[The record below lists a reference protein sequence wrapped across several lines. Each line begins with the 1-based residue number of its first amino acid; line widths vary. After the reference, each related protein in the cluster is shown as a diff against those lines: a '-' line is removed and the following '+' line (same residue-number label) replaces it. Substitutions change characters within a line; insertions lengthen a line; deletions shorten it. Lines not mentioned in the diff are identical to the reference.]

1 MPSLTTVTLARG
13 WVFKYKRNAHTKSS
27 LSLLSF
33 IPRHHSRSSTV
44 SRRILRLLYHSL
56 PSFLQTHFQQTPHSL
71 FFTPILSIGKAKG
84 RCGVFNTSAT
94 FFCRPSDSSTSSHE
108 DRFWTN
114 RKNCGNIHTR
124 KSLETKLQDGT
135 DANSSFEG
143 ALPTSALPTQFHA
156 LNNN

>member
-1 MPSLTTVTLARG
+1 MPENHQ
-13 WVFKYKRNAHTKSS
+13 YKEFLFP
-27 LSLLSF
+27 LSL
-33 IPRHHSRSSTV
+33 IPRHHSRFAIL

-84 RCGVFNTSAT
+84 RCGVFNTSVT
-94 FFCRPSDSSTSSHE
+94 FFCRPSDSSTSSHD

-143 ALPTSALPTQFHA
+143 AFSTSALPTQFHA